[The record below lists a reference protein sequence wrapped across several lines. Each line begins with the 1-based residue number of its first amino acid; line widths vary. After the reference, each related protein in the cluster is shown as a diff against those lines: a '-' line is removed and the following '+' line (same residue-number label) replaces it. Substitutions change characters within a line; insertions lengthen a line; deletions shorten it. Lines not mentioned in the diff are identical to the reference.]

1 MPNSGVREI
10 IESTSSRKTG
20 HQVEGW
26 SWHPTVKNYDPDF
39 LLSKRTRG
47 IKMGRDRSKG
57 IPVTVP
63 TWDPS
68 QGEVPRSATITD
80 AI

>member
-47 IKMGRDRSKG
+47 IKMEKRQIERYSSDCPNLGSISRGGAK
-57 IPVTVP
+57 VCHHY
-63 TWDPS
+63 
-68 QGEVPRSATITD
+68 
-80 AI
+80 